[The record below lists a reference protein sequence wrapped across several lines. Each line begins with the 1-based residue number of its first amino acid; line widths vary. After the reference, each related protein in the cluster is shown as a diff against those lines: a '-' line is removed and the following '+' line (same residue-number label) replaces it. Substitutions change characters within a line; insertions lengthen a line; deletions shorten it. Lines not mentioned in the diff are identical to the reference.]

1 MYIHQFFC
9 YKILQFG
16 SQQVYEDVTNK
27 YKIHF
32 LNSPAF
38 TNDYKTYRCT
48 KTSQRRCETFWQNFE
63 SEIYFLC
70 AISFF
75 FKWPTICNFVL
86 IPSMKFK
93 CLIFY
98 TVGLTLEVSRAHGR
112 AVMKQQFTDDH
123 FRWVGHTIIEWA
135 QPFQILVIGT
145 CSQIQQSLEAWNWNK
160 M

>member
-1 MYIHQFFC
+1 MITKQLVN
-9 YKILQFG
+9 LQMHK
-16 SQQVYEDVTNK
+16 NK
-27 YKIHF
+27 SKKMWNF
-32 LNSPAF
+32 LAKFRIRNLFPV
-38 TNDYKTYRCT
+38 C
-48 KTSQRRCETFWQNFE
+48 NF
-63 SEIYFLC
+63 
-70 AISFF
+70 FF
-75 FKWPTICNFVL
+75 FKWPTICNFVS

-93 CLIFY
+93 CWMDPFY

-145 CSQIQQSLEAWNWNK
+145 CSQIQQTLEAWNWNK